1 MRILVHD
8 YPGHAFP
15 VQLSRSLAALG
26 HSVLHVYLASFQAP
40 KGPLA
45 PRANDPKGLEIRG
58 LVLDRPFAKY
68 DFVRRVLQER
78 RFGRML
84 GQAIARFAPDVVLSG
99 NAPLDVQSAALAAAR
114 NARARFVFWMQ
125 DIYGIA
131 IDRILRRRLPVV
143 GHAIGAW
150 YMHLERRL
158 VRASDHTIVISE
170 DFLPVLG
177 RWGVPRARTSVIE
190 NWAALDELPPRPR
203 ANAWAEAHGL
213 AAKTVLL
220 YAGTLGLKHDPRMLL
235 DLARAFEGQPDVR
248 IVVVSEGLGADWL
261 GANAKGCDNLYLLPF
276 QPYEH
281 LPDVLAASDV
291 LVAILEPDAGVYSV
305 PSKVLTYLCAGRPVL
320 AAIPSQNLAARILE
334 RNRAGL
340 VVPPGDSA
348 AFAAAAKRLVGDP
361 HLRRELANNALD
373 YAAKTFDINSIA
385 ARFMAIL
392 ARDDRR

>member
-26 HSVLHVYLASFQAP
+26 HSVLHVHLASFQAP

-125 DIYGIA
+125 DIYGVA

-150 YMHLERRL
+150 YTHLERRL

-220 YAGTLGLKHDPRMLL
+220 YAGTLGLKHDPAMLL
-235 DLARAFEGQPDVR
+235 DLARAFEGRPDVR

-261 GANAKGCDNLYLLPF
+261 GARAKGRDNLYLLPF

-281 LPDVLAASDV
+281 LPDVLAAGDV
-291 LVAILEPDAGVYSV
+291 LVAILEPDAGIYSV

-320 AAIPSQNLAARILE
+320 VAIPSQNLAARILE

-348 AFAAAAKRLVGDP
+348 AFAAAAKRLVGDSQ
-361 HLRRELANNALD
+361 LRRELANNALD

>member
-125 DIYGIA
+125 DIYGVA

-150 YMHLERRL
+150 YTHLERHL
-158 VRASDHTIVISE
+158 VRASDHT
-170 DFLPVLG
+170 D
-177 RWGVPRARTSVIE
+177 RKSV
-190 NWAALDELPPRPR
+190 
-203 ANAWAEAHGL
+203 
-213 AAKTVLL
+213 V
-220 YAGTLGLKHDPRMLL
+220 
-235 DLARAFEGQPDVR
+235 
-248 IVVVSEGLGADWL
+248 
-261 GANAKGCDNLYLLPF
+261 
-276 QPYEH
+276 
-281 LPDVLAASDV
+281 
-291 LVAILEPDAGVYSV
+291 
-305 PSKVLTYLCAGRPVL
+305 
-320 AAIPSQNLAARILE
+320 
-334 RNRAGL
+334 
-340 VVPPGDSA
+340 
-348 AFAAAAKRLVGDP
+348 
-361 HLRRELANNALD
+361 
-373 YAAKTFDINSIA
+373 
-385 ARFMAIL
+385 
-392 ARDDRR
+392 